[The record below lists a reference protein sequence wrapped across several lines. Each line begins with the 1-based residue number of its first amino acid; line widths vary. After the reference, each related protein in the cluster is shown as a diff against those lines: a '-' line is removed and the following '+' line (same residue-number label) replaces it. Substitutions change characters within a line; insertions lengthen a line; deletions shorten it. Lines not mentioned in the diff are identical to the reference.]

1 MALSFCDEL
10 RPWSVVITFLSQL
23 VFFFVLFQRE
33 RLTNT
38 LTGHF
43 KQASERYRGGGEMKD
58 SFDYLTHES

>member
-1 MALSFCDEL
+1 MSLDLGVLSSLFCH
-10 RPWSVVITFLSQL
+10 SLS
-23 VFFFVLFQRE
+23 FFVLFQRE